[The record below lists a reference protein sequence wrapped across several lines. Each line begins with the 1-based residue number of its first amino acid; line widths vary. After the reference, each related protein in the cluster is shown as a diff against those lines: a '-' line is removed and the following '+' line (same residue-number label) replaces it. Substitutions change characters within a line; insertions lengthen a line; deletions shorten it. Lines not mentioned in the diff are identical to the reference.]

1 MPMNKKQRK
10 QLQDL
15 CSQVE
20 DIKCEIETI
29 RDDEQEKI
37 DNLPDGLQGSS
48 KEDEYQEGIDALE
61 EIISS
66 LEDTIDNFGEV
77 AA

>member
-1 MPMNKKQRK
+1 MNKKQRK

-15 CSQVE
+15 CSQVG
-20 DIKCEIETI
+20 DIKCEVETI
-29 RDDEQEKI
+29 RDEEQEKI
-37 DNLPDGLQGSS
+37 DNLPDSLQGSS

-66 LEDTIDNFGEV
+66 LEETIDNFGEV
-77 AA
+77 TE

>member
-1 MPMNKKQRK
+1 MNKKQRK
-10 QLQDL
+10 QLQEL
-15 CSQVE
+15 CDQAGA
-20 DIKCEIETI
+20 IKDEIEMI

-37 DNLPDGLQGSS
+37 DNLPDSLQGSS

-66 LEDTIDNFGEV
+66 LEEAIDNFSELV
-77 AA
+77 